1 MAHISIWEIPFRSQ
15 SGRKLVKIVATVLFL
30 FFVIL
35 GATFIVVGR
44 AIASPSP
51 SLEAVGSFQDVLAP
65 GSSKNYTLTLNES
78 YGNLLFYAK
87 GGDNNSNDT
96 FDVTFPASQNSPW
109 PSIQGELWFLT
120 GPVNPGQYNI
130 TVAANSNAATVI
142 SFQVALYR
150 VPEAPV
156 SFSGDFL
163 LSSSYSSS
171 SVLFNVTSDG
181 VYSLNMTALAG
192 DFEITLDG
200 NTLGVVTNANATS
213 QQLTA
218 GTHELDIAADP
229 LGRSP
234 AHDEWNVQV
243 GPSTGPSG
251 ATSSTSSTSS
261 LSSTVIQPS
270 TTQSLTQ
277 TMTSTQPSLTQTQ
290 TATPSFTQTATQGQ
304 TTQTPAL
311 SLGSAGSVL
320 LYAVIGTVVVVA
332 VVLVSVGVF
341 LAFRS
346 RGPRRIAMPT
356 YGATKFCQSCG
367 SPLTG
372 FERFCDRCGAPQT

>member
-1 MAHISIWEIPFRSQ
+1 MAHISIWEIPFHSQ

-30 FFVIL
+30 VFVIL
-35 GATFIVVGR
+35 GAAFIVVGR

-51 SLEAVGSFQDVLAP
+51 SLEAVGSFQDMLAP
-65 GSSKNYTLTLNES
+65 GSSKNYTLALNDS
-78 YGNLLFYAK
+78 YDNLLLYAK
-87 GGDNNSNDT
+87 GGDNNPNDT
-96 FDVTFPASQNSPW
+96 FDVTFTGSVNSPW
-109 PSIQGELWFLT
+109 SSIQGELWFLT
-120 GPVNPGQYNI
+120 GPVNPGQYNV
-130 TVAANSNAATVI
+130 TVAANSNAATTI
-142 SFQVALYR
+142 SFQVTLYR

-156 SFSGDFL
+156 DFSGDFL

-181 VYSLNMTALAG
+181 VYSLNMTAVAG

-213 QQLTA
+213 QPLTA

-229 LGRSP
+229 LGQSP
-234 AHDEWNVQV
+234 AHDQWNVQV
-243 GPSTGPSG
+243 GPSTASSS
-251 ATSSTSSTSS
+251 ATSSSTST
-261 LSSTVIQPS
+261 LSSTLIQPS
-270 TTQSLTQ
+270 ITQSVAQ
-277 TMTSTQPSLTQTQ
+277 AVTSTQPSLTQTQ
-290 TATPSFTQTATQGQ
+290 TVTPSSTQTVTQGR
-304 TTQTPAL
+304 TTQTPVL

-320 LYAVIGTVVVVA
+320 LYAVIGTVVVAA

-341 LAFRS
+341 LALRS
-346 RGPRRIAMPT
+346 RGPRGTARPT

-372 FERFCDRCGAPQT
+372 FERFCDSCGAPQA